1 LTKNILLKVLT
12 IIILSLHLQKNKL
25 IMKTI
30 IGQAATGDFFYK
42 RDKLTAKL

>member
-1 LTKNILLKVLT
+1 
-12 IIILSLHLQKNKL
+12 
-25 IMKTI
+25 MKTI